1 MSGRR
6 WRTGG
11 FGWWRG
17 GIDWTRSG
25 WWAGGVAG
33 SAGFVGRERELSSLR
48 GALGG
53 DARLLLVTG
62 DAGVGKTR
70 FVGEGM
76 RSAAAGGMVSVL
88 GGCLPLAGKLPLL
101 PVADALG
108 ELSRL
113 DGGRLLEAA
122 MDTVPPYVRVEVG
135 RLLPQLGTGELGL
148 GSRGEGW
155 QQERLFSAVA
165 ELLGA
170 VAGRSGLGV
179 VVEDVHWADS
189 ATLDCLTYLARPGRR
204 DPLTMVVTFRSDE
217 VPLDAQVAD
226 WLAHVRGGGGV
237 EEIGLGPLSRAEVA
251 EQIAGLVGG
260 RAPGELVDDLYARA
274 EGNPF
279 FTEQLAAAAL
289 AEPAGG
295 GLGPPSGL
303 PARLAELLAARAG
316 GCGADAGA
324 VLAGLA
330 LAGRPLSEGLL
341 RDVTGLDVDAVR
353 DGLRELTAARLLA
366 ASTAEGEH
374 RPRHALLAEAVAA
387 GLLPGERAVLHERT
401 ARALEAAGGMPAAE
415 VAGHWAAAGRATEE
429 LPARVAAAE
438 AAEQVFGFTEAAVH
452 WQRAI
457 ELCRAAPAV
466 TAGVDVPRLYVRAID
481 ALEVSGDVERAGALA
496 EEAYCRFAEHPDPAT
511 AAVICQRA
519 AGLRRSGAPAA
530 GLPLIEEAL
539 RLFEQAPPSAD
550 HAEAWLVYG
559 LTFLIGEGRLVA
571 SAAAVNRALQIA
583 EAAGAA
589 AEIPRCLAVLA
600 DLAFMRGQVQ
610 EGFAL
615 LDRGGA
621 LAHASGEDATLLGLA
636 AIESDALL
644 KLGKFQNATE
654 VALRSLQAAG
664 QTGLEDSF
672 NALLLAVNASE
683 ALLAR
688 GRTAEAAALIDP
700 LTTGPPD
707 RGHRVVHERRAEID
721 LLRGDMGAADGRQQQ
736 INALIGHSG
745 IIDLA
750 REAGQRRVELALW
763 GNRPADALQEARRV
777 LALFEVA
784 DMTIFCGRLLATGM
798 RACADLAERA
808 RARHDDHAAVAAL
821 AAGAGLVSWTDKMGG
836 TPFSDHPLVATIPA
850 DRATWDAERTRLA
863 GVNDPAAWSAA
874 AKTWEVMGCPH
885 PAGYAWWRHAEAQ
898 LTAGLPR
905 AAATALQAAAVAAEG
920 HAPLLAQIRGLAQ
933 RARIPLQAP
942 PASSSQAP
950 HPPSLPT
957 PYGLTGRELDVLR
970 LLTAGRTNAE
980 IGAELY
986 ISPKTAS
993 VHVTSILRKLG
1004 VSGRVQAAALA
1015 ERAGL
1020 LHGQQP

>member
-1 MSGRR
+1 M
-6 WRTGG
+6 
-11 FGWWRG
+11 
-17 GIDWTRSG
+17 
-25 WWAGGVAG
+25 AG
-33 SAGFVGRERELSSLR
+33 SADFVGREHELSSLR

-53 DARLLLVTG
+53 DTRLLLVTG

-70 FVGEGM
+70 FVAEGM

-113 DGGRLLEAA
+113 DHGRLLEAA
-122 MDTVPPYVRVEVG
+122 LDTVLPYVRMEVA
-135 RLLPQLGTGELGL
+135 RLLPQLGIGELGL

-170 VAGRSGLGV
+170 VTGRSGLGV
-179 VVEDVHWADS
+179 VIEDVHWADS

-217 VPLDAQVAD
+217 VPLDAPVAD
-226 WLAHVRGGGGV
+226 WLAHVRGGAGV
-237 EEIGLGPLSRAEVA
+237 EEIGLGPLSRAQVA

-289 AEPAGG
+289 AEPAGD
-295 GLGPPSGL
+295 GLGPPFGL

-316 GCGADAGA
+316 GCGENAGA

-330 LAGRPLSEGLL
+330 VAGRPLSEGLL
-341 RDVTGLDVDAVR
+341 CEVTGLDVDVVR
-353 DGLRELTAARLLA
+353 DGLRELTVARLLA

-374 RPRHALLAEAVAA
+374 RPRHALLAEAVTA
-387 GLLPGERAVLHERT
+387 GLLPGERVVLHERT
-401 ARALEAAGGMPAAE
+401 ARALEAAGGGMLAAD
-415 VAGHWAAAGRATEE
+415 VAGHWAAAGRAAEE
-429 LPARVAAAE
+429 LPARVVAAE

-481 ALEVSGDVERAGALA
+481 ALEVSGDSERAGALA
-496 EEAYCRFAEHPDPAT
+496 EDAYRRFADHPDHAT

-519 AGLRRSGAPAA
+519 AALRRSDAPSA
-530 GLPLIEEAL
+530 GLPLIKEAL
-539 RLFEQAPPSAD
+539 QLFEQAAPSAD

-559 LTFLIGEGRLVA
+559 LTFLIGEGRLAA
-571 SAAAVNRALQIA
+571 SSAAVNRALQIA
-583 EAAGAA
+583 EAASAA

-615 LDRGGA
+615 LDRGRA

-654 VALRSLQAAG
+654 VALRGLHAAG

-672 NALLLAVNASE
+672 NALILAVNASE

-688 GRTAEAAALIDP
+688 GCTAEAAALIDP

-721 LLRGDMGAADGRQQQ
+721 LLRGDIGAANGRQQQ
-736 INALIGHSG
+736 INILIGRSG

-750 REAGQRRVELALW
+750 REAGQRTAELALW
-763 GNRPADALQEARRV
+763 GDRPEDALQEARRV

-808 RARHDDHAAVAAL
+808 RARHNDHAAAL
-821 AAGAGLVSWTDKMGG
+821 AAGAELVSWTDKMGG

-850 DRATWDAERTRLA
+850 ERATWDAERTRLA
-863 GVNDPAAWSAA
+863 GANDPAAWSAA
-874 AKTWEVMGCPH
+874 AKTWEGMGCPH

-905 AAATALQAAAVAAEG
+905 AAATAARAAAADAAG
-920 HAPLLAQIRGLAQ
+920 HAPLLAQIRALAQ

-942 PASSSQAP
+942 PATSSQAP
-950 HPPSLPT
+950 HAPSLHT

-1004 VSGRVQAAALA
+1004 ASGRVQAAALA

-1020 LHGQQP
+1020 LRAGSP

>member
-1 MSGRR
+1 MAHVLLRCAGLLARGGLSDVKRQGALRADPQRGSSCLPRLGQGRVMSGRR

-330 LAGRPLSEGLL
+330 LAGRPLSEGLFC
-341 RDVTGLDVDAVR
+341 DVTGLDVDAVR

-366 ASTAEGEH
+366 ASTAEGGIGPGMRCWP
-374 RPRHALLAEAVAA
+374 RP
-387 GLLPGERAVLHERT
+387 
-401 ARALEAAGGMPAAE
+401 
-415 VAGHWAAAGRATEE
+415 W
-429 LPARVAAAE
+429 
-438 AAEQVFGFTEAAVH
+438 
-452 WQRAI
+452 
-457 ELCRAAPAV
+457 
-466 TAGVDVPRLYVRAID
+466 PRD
-481 ALEVSGDVERAGALA
+481 CCPVSGRCCMSARRGRWRRRAGCRRRRWLA
-496 EEAYCRFAEHPDPAT
+496 
-511 AAVICQRA
+511 
-519 AGLRRSGAPAA
+519 
-530 GLPLIEEAL
+530 
-539 RLFEQAPPSAD
+539 
-550 HAEAWLVYG
+550 
-559 LTFLIGEGRLVA
+559 
-571 SAAAVNRALQIA
+571 
-583 EAAGAA
+583 
-589 AEIPRCLAVLA
+589 
-600 DLAFMRGQVQ
+600 
-610 EGFAL
+610 
-615 LDRGGA
+615 
-621 LAHASGEDATLLGLA
+621 
-636 AIESDALL
+636 
-644 KLGKFQNATE
+644 
-654 VALRSLQAAG
+654 
-664 QTGLEDSF
+664 
-672 NALLLAVNASE
+672 
-683 ALLAR
+683 
-688 GRTAEAAALIDP
+688 
-700 LTTGPPD
+700 TGPP
-707 RGHRVVHERRAEID
+707 RAALPRSCRPGWRQPRPPSRCSASPKRRCT
-721 LLRGDMGAADGRQQQ
+721 G
-736 INALIGHSG
+736 SG
-745 IIDLA
+745 QSSC
-750 REAGQRRVELALW
+750 AGPRLPS
-763 GNRPADALQEARRV
+763 RPASMCRGCTCAPSTRLRYPATVSAPVLWRRRHTAGSLSTPTLPPQRSSASAPRV
-777 LALFEVA
+777 
-784 DMTIFCGRLLATGM
+784 CG
-798 RACADLAERA
+798 
-808 RARHDDHAAVAAL
+808 
-821 AAGAGLVSWTDKMGG
+821 GLVRR
-836 TPFSDHPLVATIPA
+836 PL
-850 DRATWDAERTRLA
+850 
-863 GVNDPAAWSAA
+863 
-874 AKTWEVMGCPH
+874 GC
-885 PAGYAWWRHAEAQ
+885 R
-898 LTAGLPR
+898 
-905 AAATALQAAAVAAEG
+905 
-920 HAPLLAQIRGLAQ
+920 
-933 RARIPLQAP
+933 
-942 PASSSQAP
+942 
-950 HPPSLPT
+950 
-957 PYGLTGRELDVLR
+957 
-970 LLTAGRTNAE
+970 
-980 IGAELY
+980 
-986 ISPKTAS
+986 
-993 VHVTSILRKLG
+993 
-1004 VSGRVQAAALA
+1004 
-1015 ERAGL
+1015 
-1020 LHGQQP
+1020 

>member
-1 MSGRR
+1 M
-6 WRTGG
+6 
-11 FGWWRG
+11 
-17 GIDWTRSG
+17 
-25 WWAGGVAG
+25 
-33 SAGFVGRERELSSLR
+33 
-48 GALGG
+48 
-53 DARLLLVTG
+53 
-62 DAGVGKTR
+62 
-70 FVGEGM
+70 
-76 RSAAAGGMVSVL
+76 
-88 GGCLPLAGKLPLL
+88 
-101 PVADALG
+101 
-108 ELSRL
+108 
-113 DGGRLLEAA
+113 
-122 MDTVPPYVRVEVG
+122 
-135 RLLPQLGTGELGL
+135 
-148 GSRGEGW
+148 
-155 QQERLFSAVA
+155 
-165 ELLGA
+165 
-170 VAGRSGLGV
+170 
-179 VVEDVHWADS
+179 
-189 ATLDCLTYLARPGRR
+189 
-204 DPLTMVVTFRSDE
+204 
-217 VPLDAQVAD
+217 
-226 WLAHVRGGGGV
+226 
-237 EEIGLGPLSRAEVA
+237 
-251 EQIAGLVGG
+251 
-260 RAPGELVDDLYARA
+260 
-274 EGNPF
+274 
-279 FTEQLAAAAL
+279 
-289 AEPAGG
+289 
-295 GLGPPSGL
+295 
-303 PARLAELLAARAG
+303 
-316 GCGADAGA
+316 
-324 VLAGLA
+324 LAGLA
-330 LAGRPLSEGLL
+330 VAGRPLSEGLL
-341 RDVTGLDVDAVR
+341 CEVTGLDVDVVR
-353 DGLRELTAARLLA
+353 DGLRELTVARLLA

-374 RPRHALLAEAVAA
+374 RPRHALLAEAVTA
-387 GLLPGERAVLHERT
+387 GLLPGERVVLHERT
-401 ARALEAAGGMPAAE
+401 ARALEAAGGGMLAAE
-415 VAGHWAAAGRATEE
+415 VAGHWAAAGRAAEE
-429 LPARVAAAE
+429 LPARVVAAE

-481 ALEVSGDVERAGALA
+481 ALEVSGDSERAGALA
-496 EEAYCRFAEHPDPAT
+496 EEAYRRFADHPDHAT

-519 AGLRRSGAPAA
+519 AALRRSDAPSA
-530 GLPLIEEAL
+530 GLPLIKEAL
-539 RLFEQAPPSAD
+539 QLFEQAAPSAD

-559 LTFLIGEGRLVA
+559 LTFLIGEGRLAA
-571 SAAAVNRALQIA
+571 SSAAVNRALQIA
-583 EAAGAA
+583 EAASAA

-615 LDRGGA
+615 LDRGRA

-654 VALRSLQAAG
+654 VALRGLHAAG

-672 NALLLAVNASE
+672 NALILAVNASE

-688 GRTAEAAALIDP
+688 GCTAEAAALIDP

-721 LLRGDMGAADGRQQQ
+721 LLRGDIGAANGRQQQ
-736 INALIGHSG
+736 INILIGRSG

-750 REAGQRRVELALW
+750 REAGQRTAELALW
-763 GNRPADALQEARRV
+763 GDRPEDALQEARRV

-808 RARHDDHAAVAAL
+808 RARHNDHAAAL
-821 AAGAGLVSWTDKMGG
+821 AAGAELVSWTDKMGG

-850 DRATWDAERTRLA
+850 ERATWDAERTRLA
-863 GVNDPAAWSAA
+863 GANDPEAWSAA
-874 AKTWEVMGCPH
+874 AKTWEGMGCPH

-905 AAATALQAAAVAAEG
+905 AAATAARAAAADAAG
-920 HAPLLAQIRGLAQ
+920 HAPLLAQIRALAQ

-942 PASSSQAP
+942 PATSSQAP
-950 HPPSLPT
+950 HAPSLHT

-1020 LHGQQP
+1020 LRAGQPLRPVSGQSKGPPVSQRRGHPMRASKP